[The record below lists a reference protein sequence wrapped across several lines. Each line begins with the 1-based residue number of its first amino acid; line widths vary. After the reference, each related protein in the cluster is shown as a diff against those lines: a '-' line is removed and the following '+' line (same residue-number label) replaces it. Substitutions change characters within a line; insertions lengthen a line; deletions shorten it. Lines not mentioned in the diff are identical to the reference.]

1 MPGRGLHDVD
11 PHGARL
17 DPGGPGLRVDPDA
30 AHLVGPQQHRVG
42 QRAERPGVVTGALG
56 GDPQAA
62 SGRVPDGGRDVG
74 G

>member
-1 MPGRGLHDVD
+1 MPGGGVHDVEPD
-11 PHGARL
+11 HACL

-30 AHLVGPQQHRVG
+30 AHLPGPQQHRVG
-42 QRAERPGVVTGALG
+42 QRPERPGVVAGALG

-62 SGRVPDGGRDVG
+62 LGRVADGGRHLG